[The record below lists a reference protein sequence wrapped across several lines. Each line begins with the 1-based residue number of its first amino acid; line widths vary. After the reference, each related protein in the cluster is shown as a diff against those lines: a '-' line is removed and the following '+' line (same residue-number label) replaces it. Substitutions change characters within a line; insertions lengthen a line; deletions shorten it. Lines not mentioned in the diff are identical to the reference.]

1 MRRQLTHQKRLPA
14 LDIYTM
20 KIQNL
25 SLKAVLSAVILA
37 MCVPVT
43 AEAQF
48 LKKLSKGLEKVNK
61 TLDKVEKTVNNQP
74 TQPQQQ
80 PAQTSGK
87 QQTVSN
93 ANSEA
98 GMEAVEPSYRHPYL
112 TSRTRYLD
120 VPGFSYGISDVYD
133 DIFAVKRN
141 SAWEFWRV
149 DGTKLFDADW
159 EYCGWSSFG
168 GDAPRFSGGAAAAR
182 TKKANANGK
191 KPVCILYADGRV
203 KQLDPSYEKVSH
215 FVDGLAIVEQK
226 VNYKSKY
233 FFINPAG
240 TKVYP
245 TLNVI
250 GDDKDAIRP
259 LHDNRRAY
267 KCGNREWAFI
277 DAQGKPAFTGKY
289 LEARDFSDG
298 YAWVRIPTGEMFVAA
313 WALIDTNG
321 NIVFQPGAEY
331 DRTQINTDKIT
342 DVVDG
347 RFCVVR
353 GNDVVYYDLSGK
365 ERLRVKAGTP
375 FYGGYAFVTSY
386 PGYKHL
392 DNGCMLVNTAL
403 APVKLISSEV
413 CPAYKVND
421 NSLQF
426 QPYGLASLAS
436 PGYVLDPEGNVA
448 LGDYDNHKGNYI
460 RGFKQFGLSGYAR
473 CSDVRLNNK
482 QYITFMK
489 PSGEIAW
496 MFSDC
501 GGGGQFD
508 EPIGPPVEPI
518 EPILPPGPPFPGLPN
533 PKPPV
538 ELIIVNINQKA
549 VGPTDVAPA
558 KFNVSV
564 VATPAEGGS
573 ASISPSGTF
582 TYGEYATVSASANED
597 WAIASISSSTG
608 EKVKLGTPIP
618 ITTDQTITVKF
629 VKKDDDKKPEHSGA
643 YLGTMRV
650 EQYNVPVYMQVNS
663 EGTETTPYG
672 DNTHGFVQIMF
683 DPTIRYTNEKGEFAV
698 SLFAVPLQITGVQKD
713 EATGRQWLVLDGG
726 SVAFHDLKINPG
738 DPLMTLWMST
748 LMSLNGY
755 DKVNSKPRHYRVEML
770 DVNPETGEFI
780 FGNLQTYSAENGGWF
795 AGGDD
800 AVSETKHGFMASMTD
815 RGYPS
820 DAFFGAKMKQ
830 TSPRNDVQWYPPQKW
845 SINQSAFELLMNSM
859 NGSYRNAKSDYNKLF
874 GE

>member
-1 MRRQLTHQKRLPA
+1 MNIQKPSFR
-14 LDIYTM
+14 T
-20 KIQNL
+20 
-25 SLKAVLSAVILA
+25 VLVAVILA
-37 MCVPVT
+37 LCVPVT

-48 LKKLSKGLEKVNK
+48 LKKLSKGLEKVNN
-61 TLDKVEKTVNNQP
+61 TLDKVEKSVNNQP
-74 TQPQQQ
+74 GQRQQ
-80 PAQTSGK
+80 PPVQTSGT

-98 GMEAVEPSYRHPYL
+98 GMEAVKPSCRHPYL

-120 VPGFSYGISDVYD
+120 VPGYSYGVSDVYD
-133 DIFAVKRN
+133 DIFAVKRG

-159 EYCGWSSFG
+159 EYCGWGTYG
-168 GDAPRFSGGAAAAR
+168 GDAPRFSGGAAVAR
-182 TKKANANGK
+182 AKIANVHGK

-215 FVDGLAIVEQK
+215 FVDGIAIVEQK

-240 TKVYP
+240 AKVYP
-245 TLNVI
+245 ALNVI
-250 GDDKDAIRP
+250 GDSKDAIRP
-259 LHDNRRAY
+259 LRDNRRAY
-267 KCGNREWAFI
+267 KCEYKEWAFI

-298 YAWVRIPTGEMFVAA
+298 YAWVRIPTGEMFVAS
-313 WALIDTNG
+313 WALIDTDG

-331 DRTQINTDKIT
+331 DRTKISTDKIT
-342 DVVDG
+342 DVADG
-347 RFCVVR
+347 RFCMVR
-353 GNDVVYYDLSGK
+353 GNEAVYYDISGK
-365 ERLRVKAGTP
+365 ELLRVEAGTP

-386 PGYKHL
+386 SGYKHL

-403 APVKLISSEV
+403 EPVKLVSSEV
-413 CPAYKVND
+413 CPAYKVDD

-436 PGYVLDPEGNVA
+436 HGYVLDPEGNVV
-448 LGDYDNHKGNYI
+448 LSDYDNHKGDYI

-473 CSDVRLNNK
+473 CSDVWLNDK
-482 QYITFMK
+482 QYIAFMK

-496 MFSDC
+496 MFSDG

-508 EPIGPPVEPI
+508 EPVGPPDEPI
-518 EPILPPGPPFPGLPN
+518 ETIRQPGPPFPI
-533 PKPPV
+533 PPI
-538 ELIIVNINQKA
+538 ELTIVDINQKA

-564 VATPAEGGS
+564 VATPAEGGTV
-573 ASISPSGTF
+573 SISPSGTF
-582 TYGEYATVSASANED
+582 TYGEYAAVNASANED
-597 WAIASISSSTG
+597 WAISSISSSVG
-608 EKVKLGTPIP
+608 GKVKSGVQFP

-643 YLGTMRV
+643 YQGSIRV
-650 EQYNVPVYMQVNS
+650 EQYSVPVYMQVS
-663 EGTETTPYG
+663 SDGTEATPYG
-672 DNTHGFVQIMF
+672 DSTYGFVQIMF

-713 EATGRQWLVLDGG
+713 EATGWQWLVLDGG
-726 SVAFHDLKINPG
+726 SVAFHDLKVNPG
-738 DPLMTLWMST
+738 DPLMTLWIST

-755 DKVNSKPRHYRVEML
+755 DEVNSKPRHYRVEML
-770 DVNPETGEFI
+770 DVNPETGEFT
-780 FGNLQTYSAENGGWF
+780 FGNLQAYSAENGGWF
-795 AGGDD
+795 AGGDN
-800 AVSETKHGFMASMTD
+800 AVSETKRGFMASMTD

-830 TSPRNDVQWYPPQKW
+830 TSPRNDIRWYPPQEW
-845 SINQSAFELLMNSM
+845 SKNQSAFELLMNSM
-859 NGSYRNAKSDYNKLF
+859 KCSYCNAKSDYNKLF